1 MVPKRRLD
9 TRIATDQP
17 ELLTEVE
24 AWIGDF
30 HLNLDRIGG
39 FSAELASE
47 LQRLVRKATDD
58 G

>member
-24 AWIGDF
+24 AWIADF
-30 HLNLDRIGG
+30 HLLDRIGT

>member
-30 HLNLDRIGG
+30 HLLDRIGT